1 MREARPQ
8 GFGDRRRQERRRNG
22 DRRQSRTYQCIAAS
36 WPDQRLQ
43 FITRY
48 LFTFIGIVYFNW
60 GFEYNSP
67 WMTLGQMNG
76 FFVGYLL
83 WNTILFL
90 HARHAPDSMHRVRIA
105 LWGDVVGISVVVLND
120 PWVVPLTSMVYI
132 VIVLGNGMRYGMR
145 CFTEAV
151 GASFLFAM
159 LTLTLRYY
167 QSLEGVMP
175 AILFMNL
182 FGALILLYAYVLMAR
197 VERGRQALQ
206 DSSRRDPLTN
216 LLNRSAL
223 EEEADRLLKAAR
235 EHDMP
240 VVVMFADL
248 DRFKSINDEHGHA
261 EGDEVLRSIA
271 RILTRSVRDTDL
283 AARYGGDEFV
293 LILQDIELDQAM
305 RISERI
311 QKRLE
316 RWVRQRHY
324 DVGISIGLGEAPR
337 HGSTLQELL
346 DQVDAALY
354 ECKGRR
360 DLSVVAL
367 A

>member
-1 MREARPQ
+1 M
-8 GFGDRRRQERRRNG
+8 G
-22 DRRQSRTYQCIAAS
+22 DRRQSRSYQCIAAS

-48 LFTFIGIVYFNW
+48 LFTLIGIVYFNW
-60 GFEYNSP
+60 GFEYHSP
-67 WMTLGQMNG
+67 WMTLEQMNG
-76 FFVGYLL
+76 FFIGYLL

-90 HARHAPDSMHRVRIA
+90 HAWHYPESMQRVRVA
-105 LWGDVVGISVVVLND
+105 LWGDVLGISIVVLND

-151 GASFLFAM
+151 GASFLLAM

-167 QSLEGVMP
+167 HDLEGVMP

-182 FGALILLYAYVLMAR
+182 FSALILVYAYVLMSR
-197 VERGRQALQ
+197 VERSRQSLQ
-206 DSSRRDPLTN
+206 DSSRRDPLTR
-216 LLNRSAL
+216 LLNRAAL
-223 EEEADRLLKAAR
+223 EEEAERLLKAAR
-235 EHDMP
+235 EHKMP

-248 DRFKSINDEHGHA
+248 DRFKSINDEHGHS
-261 EGDEVLRSIA
+261 EGDEVLKSIA
-271 RILTRSVRDTDL
+271 RIFTSCIRDTDL

-293 LILQDIELDQAM
+293 ILLQDIELEQAF

-316 RWVRQRHY
+316 RWVRERHY

-337 HGSTLQELL
+337 HGDTLETLL

-367 A
+367 T

>member
-1 MREARPQ
+1 MSGAQPE
-8 GFGDRRRQERRRNG
+8 GFGDRRRRERRRSG

-48 LFTFIGIVYFNW
+48 LFTLIGIVYFNW
-60 GFEYNSP
+60 GFPYHSP
-67 WMTLGQMNG
+67 WMTLEQMNG
-76 FFVGYLL
+76 FFAGYLL
-83 WNTILFL
+83 WNTVLFL
-90 HARHAPDSMHRVRIA
+90 HARRDPNSMLRVRIA
-105 LWGDVVGISVVVLND
+105 LWGDVIGISLVVLND

-159 LTLTLRYY
+159 LTLTLRYH

-206 DSSRRDPLTN
+206 DSSRRDPLTR
-216 LLNRSAL
+216 LLNRAAL
-223 EEEADRLLKAAR
+223 EEEADRLLQTAR

-271 RILTRSVRDTDL
+271 RILTGCVRDTDL

-293 LILQDIELDQAM
+293 LVLQDIELDQAM

-337 HGSTLQELL
+337 HGTTLQELL
-346 DQVDAALY
+346 DEVDAALY